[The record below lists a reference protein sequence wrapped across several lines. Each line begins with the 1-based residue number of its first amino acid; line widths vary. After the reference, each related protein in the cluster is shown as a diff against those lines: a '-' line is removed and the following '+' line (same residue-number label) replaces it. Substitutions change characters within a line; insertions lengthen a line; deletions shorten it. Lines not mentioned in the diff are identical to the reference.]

1 MKKFEEVGF
10 GVVAC
15 LVLVLATWAQA
26 TTTCWIT
33 NDSGGA
39 QVSSIDPVSGLP
51 ELKVN
56 AGSSFTVYT
65 FFDTDVTGSLL
76 VQFLGY
82 DLSDATTFGQ
92 DKDTNDGQY
101 KKLVLSSYDNYM
113 SDAGFFMHTVYTD
126 ASSRTTSDP
135 LFGGRLYGA
144 CTSGFTM
151 SGVTFSNLKVA
162 GFTFTNNLANGE
174 STYLVLSDSGEG
186 NSWTDVW
193 GYGGEVLARPSYALK
208 VTAVPEPASLM
219 LMGLG
224 TFMLARKR
232 RP

>member
-1 MKKFEEVGF
+1 MKRINVKWIM
-10 GVVAC
+10 C
-15 LVLVLATWAQA
+15 LILTLAAGAQA
-26 TTTCWIT
+26 TTCWVT
-33 NDSGGA
+33 NDPGGT
-39 QVSSIDPVSGLP
+39 QISSIDPVSGLP
-51 ELKVN
+51 ELKVG

-82 DLSDATTFGQ
+82 DVSDAETFGVG
-92 DKDTNDGQY
+92 KDTTDGQY

-113 SDAGFFMHTVYTD
+113 SDAGFFMSTVYTD

-144 CTSGFTM
+144 CTSGFTL

-162 GFTFTNNLANGE
+162 GFTFTNNLAEGE

-193 GYGGEVLARPSYALK
+193 GHAGEMLARPGYALK
-208 VTAVPEPASLM
+208 VTAVPEPATLM

-224 TFMLARKR
+224 VITLTRRKR
-232 RP
+232 RI